1 MSTKLPSVPPARRA
15 PAAEPPNR
23 AQDSKQRPPLRPS
36 DPKQAQRG
44 AVEQNTRNTGY
55 KQDR

>member
-1 MSTKLPSVPPARRA
+1 MSTKLPPVPPVRQA

-23 AQDSKQRPPLRPS
+23 VQGPKQRPPSRLP
-36 DPKQAQRG
+36 DPKQAQQG